1 MQHSQLPQVR
11 GKYRFNVSLSNL
23 SFFKVGGM
31 CDIMFSPADIDDLSH
46 FLTHKPSDLSIAI
59 LGNMSNVLI
68 SDYGITGCVIRLNN
82 LNKIDFFDDCIE
94 AQAGTLLSN
103 FINECANKGISC
115 CEKLCCIPGTIGG
128 ALYMNAGIPAFEIND
143 VLVSISGITFSGK
156 QKTIEKDDLKMTYRN
171 GNIPDDFIIT
181 SAKLKTYNT
190 DKNNILSTIE
200 ELRTNRLKSQPIGER
215 TCGSTFKNPD
225 GAKAWKLIKQAGC
238 DGLSVGGAKVSEKH
252 CNFLINTGNAKASD
266 FVELIQII
274 KTKVRDETGYEL
286 EEEIKRIGEKW

>member
-11 GKYRFNVSLSNL
+11 GQYKFDVSLKSF
-23 SFFKVGGM
+23 SFFQVGGT
-31 CDIMFSPADIDDLSH
+31 CNVMFFPADIDDLSH

-68 SDYGITGCVIRLNN
+68 SDYGITGCVIRQNN

-94 AQAGTLLSN
+94 VQAGTLLSN

-128 ALYMNAGIPAFEIND
+128 ALYMNAGIPDFEIND
-143 VLVSISGITFSGK
+143 VLVSISGITFSGE
-156 QKTIEKDDLKMTYRN
+156 QRTIAKDDLKMTYRN
-171 GNIPDDFIIT
+171 GNIPDNFIST
-181 SAKLKTYNT
+181 SAKLKTYTT

-200 ELRTNRLKSQPIGER
+200 ELRTIRLKSQPIGER

-238 DGLSVGGAKVSEKH
+238 DGLSVDGAKVSDKH
-252 CNFLINTGNAKASD
+252 CNFLINTGDAKASD
-266 FVELIQII
+266 FVELIRII